1 MKEVMNALQLMYTI
15 AKMEGEPYL
24 QRYNEA
30 LDTACNM
37 FGTEAIAEELMK
49 RKMV

>member
-15 AKMEGEPYL
+15 AKIKGCWHSY
-24 QRYNEA
+24 YKA
-30 LDTACNM
+30 LDAACNV

>member
-15 AKMEGEPYL
+15 AKIEGCWHS
-24 QRYNEA
+24 YNKA
-30 LDTACNM
+30 LDAACNI